1 MFEDVTPEMKELL
14 IRSASPNRSEAEA
27 ASNQIAK
34 AIELPLR
41 EGIMSGDILQ
51 GIFEGITLEPGVS
64 PEMPLD
70 FLSPGTEDQ
79 FVAYAVPNQGNIPQR
94 EVKSDFVTVPTYEIG
109 NSITWLLKY
118 AKNARWDVVSRCMQ
132 VFEAGF
138 VKKMNDDGFHTILAG
153 GVDRN
158 IVVYDADATAGLFTK
173 RLISLLKTTMRRNGG
188 GNSTSMNRRI
198 LTDLFTSPE
207 AIEDMRNWGIDIVDE
222 ITRRELYTAQDGSI
236 NRVFGVNLRDIDELG
251 VGQVYQTYFTSVL
264 GGSMGASDVE
274 IVVGLDLSKNG
285 AFVMPNRGP
294 VEVNPYVTLREQ
306 RKDGVYGTAEIGFGV
321 LDTRYVI
328 LGSF

>member
-41 EGIMSGDILQ
+41 EGITSGDILQ